1 MTTQLRPRQS
11 HYGDAPPDYA
21 LLNAYPEIWE
31 PLPDT
36 GMQERPQQ
44 QFKEAL
50 RGWYGRRPD
59 VFVSGNTGVYYEEGN
74 SDAVFLPDCYV
85 VFGEGADRLWYPY
98 AYRIWEFGHP
108 PAFALEIASQSTYL
122 NDLGPKRELYARV
135 GIQEYWRYDP
145 TGGEHYGYPLIG
157 EYLEDGEYRQFEL
170 HTGPNGLVWAYSPT
184 LQLELRW
191 IPHEL
196 QLRDPATGRILGDV
210 LDEIEA
216 RQDAEA
222 RSIIEREGRL
232 EAEAQALI
240 ERERRRDAEAE
251 IAQLQAQLRE
261 LRGE

>member
-1 MTTQLRPRQS
+1 MTTAQLRPWKSR
-11 HYGDAPPDYA
+11 YGDAPLDYD
-21 LLNAYPEIWE
+21 LLDAYPEIWE

-44 QFKEAL
+44 EFKEAL
-50 RGWYGRRPD
+50 RGWYGRRSD

-74 SDAVFLPDCYV
+74 RDAVFLPDCYV
-85 VFGEGADRLWYPY
+85 VFGEGADRLWHPY

-108 PAFALEIASQSTYL
+108 PAFALEIASQSTYR

-135 GIQEYWRYDP
+135 GIGEYWRYDP
-145 TGGEHYGYPLIG
+145 TGGEHYGEPLVG
-157 EYLEDGEYRQFEL
+157 EYLVDGEYRQFEL
-170 HTGPNGLVWAYSPT
+170 HTGPDGLVWAYSPT

-191 IPHEL
+191 SPNQL

-210 LDEIEA
+210 IVENEA

-222 RSIIEREGRL
+222 R
-232 EAEAQALI
+232 ALI
-240 ERERRRDAEAE
+240 ERELRREAEADV
-251 IAQLQAQLRE
+251 ARLQAQLRE